1 MRLAI
6 IKTMQVVSAF
16 GIYAVIFWYSIGA
29 APKTDRLAVA
39 IIALISLGIAYSVTV
54 AVFRIA
60 REIGGGIV
68 VIAEFLNRHLLE
80 PQKRRLV
87 ELGLEQGLEQGRK
100 EERDNIRAQ
109 LRERGYDLDEM
120 LPPPGQGAGE

>member
-1 MRLAI
+1 M
-6 IKTMQVVSAF
+6 
-16 GIYAVIFWYSIGA
+16 
-29 APKTDRLAVA
+29 
-39 IIALISLGIAYSVTV
+39 
-54 AVFRIA
+54 
-60 REIGGGIV
+60 